1 MPQLDISTFFSQA
14 FWFLIFFS
22 LLFLV
27 VSCVFLPKLDKIIN
41 TRSKE
46 VLGSFN
52 VSFHL
57 LKLAEKQAAEYYL
70 ALEKARAKAKKI
82 IDNAFAQVEEAEA
95 NVKNIL
101 EEEDRKM
108 NKLIE
113 EKVENFKSEY
123 IDELK
128 QMATGIA
135 LSYYTKL
142 TNSEIE
148 EKFLADLVSEGF

>member
-14 FWFLIFFS
+14 FWFFIFFS
-22 LLFLV
+22 SLFLV

-41 TRSKE
+41 NRNKE
-46 VLGSFN
+46 VLDSFN

-57 LKLAEKQAAEYYL
+57 LKLAEKQIAEYYL
-70 ALEKARAKAKKI
+70 ALGKARAEAKII

-108 NKLIE
+108 NKFIE
-113 EKVENFKSEY
+113 EKVENFKFEY

-128 QMATGIA
+128 EMATGIA

-142 TNSEIE
+142 TNSEID
-148 EKFLADLVSEGF
+148 EKFLVDLVSEEF